1 LSESYTL
8 TLSEKEKNLVTGSL
22 LNLKAELIA
31 ERGDYE
37 DVSDL
42 IDKVRQQRPLE
53 RAKREAR

>member
-1 LSESYTL
+1 MSDVYTL
-8 TLSEKEKNLVTGSL
+8 TVSEHEKTLLTGSL

-31 ERGDYE
+31 ERGNYD

-42 IDKVRQQRPLE
+42 IDKIRNQRPLE